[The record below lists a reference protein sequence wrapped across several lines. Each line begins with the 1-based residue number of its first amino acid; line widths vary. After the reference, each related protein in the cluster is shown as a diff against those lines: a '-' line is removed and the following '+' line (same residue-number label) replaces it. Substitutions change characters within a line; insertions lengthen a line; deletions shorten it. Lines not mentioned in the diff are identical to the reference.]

1 MINQM
6 NAKSKPLQKEN
17 VIKLISYEISK
28 MKNDYTTILPIS
40 FQEKLVDH
48 LKNLDEIKG
57 DQNSTEKQFVDVK

>member
-48 LKNLDEIKG
+48 LKNLD
-57 DQNSTEKQFVDVK
+57 